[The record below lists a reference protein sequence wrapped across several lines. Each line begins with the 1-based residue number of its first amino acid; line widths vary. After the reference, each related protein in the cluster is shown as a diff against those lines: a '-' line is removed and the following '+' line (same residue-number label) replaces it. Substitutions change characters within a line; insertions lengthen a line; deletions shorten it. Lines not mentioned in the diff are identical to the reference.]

1 MTATILFDDN
11 GPLTNRI
18 LNFFTNKTIQRQYNF
33 LVYFDESIGGDVFG
47 KLGAFHCTGVELPE
61 YSFKKEYI
69 YYGNFMKSFPILD
82 HNGFEFT
89 MKFEEDEDS
98 TIRSFIQKLIRRQ
111 IGSGGYYKS
120 YKETVLDQIVISVYT
135 ADAWNS
141 FKIYMK
147 NCYFLKA
154 STANYAY
161 SSSDK
166 IEYDITFNCDHY
178 VIVPHQGA
186 KNKTENENRF
196 DNQKMDINRFLQQKS
211 TADNPPKFKK

>member
-1 MTATILFDDN
+1 MTAKILFDDG

-18 LNFFTNKTIQRQYNF
+18 GNFFTNKTIQRQYNF
-33 LVYFDESIGGDVFG
+33 LVYFDESLEGEKPTGVFS

-69 YYGNFMKSFPILD
+69 YYGNFVKSFPILD

-111 IGSGGYYKS
+111 IGSDGYYKS
-120 YKETVLDQIVISVYT
+120 YKETVLERIVISVYT
-135 ADAWNS
+135 PDGWNS

-178 VIVPHQGA
+178 VVVPHKGA
-186 KNKTENENRF
+186 INPEENESRF
-196 DNQKMDINRFLQQKS
+196 NNDYLDQKRINQTKFQK
-211 TADNPPKFKK
+211 